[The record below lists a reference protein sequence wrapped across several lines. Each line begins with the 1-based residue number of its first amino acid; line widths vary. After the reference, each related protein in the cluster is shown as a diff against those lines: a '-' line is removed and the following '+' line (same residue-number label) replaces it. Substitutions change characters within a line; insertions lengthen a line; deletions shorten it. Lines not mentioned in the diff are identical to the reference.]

1 MESQPKRFAHTCR
14 SCGGRYN
21 VLIRVEVRRVHQAS
35 CPHCSE
41 KNFFDNRDGRLAGP
55 PKKKRRAAPARANS
69 AGQPRSQTRAPN
81 TGERKRPAAAA
92 PSVSNSDAP
101 VDFAPRLKQSGKR
114 EASSKRPAA
123 LSGGDASLR
132 DFRELKPRPPSAPA
146 GDRPMRRRVALLD
159 RGPGRYLP
167 DDWRDALAGL
177 FARLPRDWN
186 DALDSVRGRW
196 GVLLLTGAACGMIG
210 IGVGWISLQ
219 FPGIYLS
226 EPAVTYLDRLQVLQ
240 PNRVLDRNGQLIA
253 ELFSERTGG
262 LTVETLPRPLADTLI
277 FTEDQS
283 FYSHGGVHWPSIFR
297 AFIANLFAGGYS
309 QGGSTLTQQLA
320 RILLNDREKSIFRKL
335 RETALAYELESQLTK
350 DQILVGYMNHVYLGH
365 GSLGFEP
372 AARFYFEKAVEELTF
387 EERLALVCL
396 PSAPNRYSPLRNPD
410 QLRNKMD
417 AVYTR
422 MLDDDFKKSGGLPAP
437 EAYRVAATD
446 MLRSLDKSPGESVFG
461 NRVNEAPYVSEY
473 IRQKLV
479 QLLGKS
485 YEYGQGIQIYTTID
499 RKLQLAADRQS
510 REFVRQKA
518 PAFPPVKMKDGK
530 RVYTN
535 SMRDKLLREYGRM
548 AIGPE
553 LFGIPA
559 PARVRAR
566 LQTASIGLETRT
578 GRVVFM
584 QGGADFTSGNQLNR
598 ALQMR
603 RQTGSAVKPF
613 VYSAGIESGQITAGT
628 LLDDRPIFVS
638 LNKIAR
644 NREKD
649 YWLPGNYSG
658 VFEGEILVRRALER
672 SQNIPAIQV
681 ARRVGITRLGQQFRK
696 FFFYR
701 DSEFKRR
708 FREDDTVAI
717 GSLEMSPL
725 ELVTAFTAFGNGGVI
740 RRPHLIRKIVNA
752 RGEELWSAGASY
764 DEFALG
770 VPVER
775 RVLPGDVAE
784 VMVSLLGSSAKFGGV
799 AKGGFSSPHL
809 IGKTGTSNEYRDAWF
824 VGSTPDIT
832 TVVWMGFDQPAYSMP
847 GGTGAGLA
855 GPLWGRIMKA
865 APPIKQRYSFS
876 PRAVKFQI
884 CKTTGRKPTEMCP
897 TIVKEIFVKAHPP
910 EDATEADRLPPG
922 RQTGPDGRESN
933 DPDALNQLQDGSNAG
948 DLEDGSDF
956 SVNSDSDFD

>member
-1 MESQPKRFAHTCR
+1 MSQSQSVESRPKRFAHSCR
-14 SCGGRYN
+14 SCGGRFN
-21 VLIRVEVRRVHQAS
+21 VLIRVDIRRVHQAA

-41 KNFFDNRDGRLAGP
+41 KNFFDNRDGRLAGL
-55 PKKKRRAAPARANS
+55 PKSGLRVDGAQRPTTPRPTRSPAQGTQKTPRPARS
-69 AGQPRSQTRAPN
+69 TPPSPSSVPAG
-81 TGERKRPAAAA
+81 
-92 PSVSNSDAP
+92 
-101 VDFAPRLKQSGKR
+101 FAPRLKREPVAHSPRPTSLGSG
-114 EASSKRPAA
+114 P
-123 LSGGDASLR
+123 ASLR
-132 DFRELKPRPPSAPA
+132 DFREHKPKPPQPEESYPSRGKFRSGPDIFDGGLGRLLPGAWIGFLRNLQPA
-146 GDRPMRRRVALLD
+146 LPGDFNEAVDLL
-159 RGPGRYLP
+159 
-167 DDWRDALAGL
+167 
-177 FARLPRDWN
+177 
-186 DALDSVRGRW
+186 RGRW
-196 GVLLLTGAACGMIG
+196 SVLLLTGVACGMIG
-210 IGVGWISLQ
+210 IGVGWISLRL
-219 FPGIYLS
+219 PGLYLS
-226 EPAVTYLDRLQVLQ
+226 EAPARYVERLEIRR
-240 PNRVLDRNGQLIA
+240 PNRVLDRGGQLIA

-262 LTVETLPRPLADTLI
+262 LTVETLPRPLADALV
-277 FTEDQS
+277 FTEDQN

-309 QGGSTLTQQLA
+309 QGGSTITQQLA
-320 RILLNDREKSIFRKL
+320 RILLNDREKSILRKL
-335 RETALAYELESQLTK
+335 RETALAYELENRLTK

-365 GSLGFEP
+365 GSLGFET
-372 AARFYFEKAVEELTF
+372 AARFYFEKPVDRLSF

-410 QLRNKMD
+410 QLLQKMN
-417 AVYTR
+417 AVHAR
-422 MLDDDFKKSGGLPAP
+422 MLDDDVAGTPAR
-437 EAYRVAATD
+437 ENYRVAATA

-473 IRQKLV
+473 VRQKLV

-485 YEYGQGIQIYTTID
+485 YEYGQGIQVYTTID
-499 RKLQLAADRQS
+499 RNLQMAADRAS
-510 REFVRQKA
+510 GSFVREKA
-518 PAFPPVKMKDGK
+518 PDFPPVKMKDGK
-530 RVYTN
+530 VVGSN
-535 SMRDKLLREYGRM
+535 SLREKLLREYGSM

-559 PARVRAR
+559 PRRVRAR

-578 GRVVFM
+578 GEVLFM

-598 ALQMR
+598 AIQMR

-613 VYSAGIESGQITAGT
+613 VYSAGIESGEITAGT

-638 LNKIAR
+638 LNTIAR
-644 NREKD
+644 DREKD

-681 ARRVGITRLGQQFRK
+681 ARRVGITRLGEQFRK

-701 DSEFKRR
+701 TSEFQRR

-725 ELVTAFTAFGNGGVI
+725 ELVTAFSAFGNNGVI
-740 RRPHLIRKIVNA
+740 RRPHLIRRIVNA
-752 RGEELWSAGASY
+752 RGEELWSAGVSY
-764 DEFALG
+764 DEFELG

-775 RVLPGDVAE
+775 KVLPGDVAE

-799 AKGGFSSPHL
+799 AKGGYSSPHL

-832 TVVWMGFDQPAYSMP
+832 AVVWMGFDQPAYSMP

-865 APPIKQRYSFS
+865 APPIKRDYEFS
-876 PRAVKFQI
+876 PRAEKLEI
-884 CKTTGRKPTEMCP
+884 CKSTGRKPTELCP
-897 TIVKEIFVKAHPP
+897 VKVKELFAQAHPP
-910 EDATEADRLPPG
+910 EDATAEDRRPPGDSIRPG
-922 RQTGPDGRESN
+922 RQ
-933 DPDALNQLQDGSNAG
+933 AAG
-948 DLEDGSDF
+948 DEAGPGENFDPGAEENSDF